1 MSPCPSNAEPD
12 PCVLQG
18 VEPILS
24 ELQAPIRVEV
34 IDAGHAERTATEQF
48 IHRIFQRSYRA
59 DVQSYYPT
67 LLSFDDGGQ
76 RRAAVGFRD
85 ARAQAFFAEQY
96 LSEPAERVIG
106 RRLGVTIARASV
118 VEVGNLA
125 LARPGDARWVI
136 AATTLFLHALGYRW
150 VLFTAI
156 RPLINAFQRLGLQ
169 PVRLASA
176 HASQLAD
183 KGQHWG
189 GYYESGPVVC
199 AGDIESG
206 YQKLHRHLGHH
217 QPMLRAL
224 LGEMTRQADMLG
236 RLSGSCCGGL

>member
-1 MSPCPSNAEPD
+1 MPPCPTNANTD
-12 PCVLQG
+12 PCVLLG

-24 ELQAPIRVEV
+24 ELQAPIRVDV
-34 IDAGHAERTATEQF
+34 IDADHAARPATEQF
-48 IHRIFQRSYRA
+48 IHRIFQRTYRA

-67 LLSFDDGGQ
+67 LLNFEDDE
-76 RRAAVGFRD
+76 RCRAAVGFRD

-96 LSEPAERVIG
+96 LAEPAHRVIE
-106 RRLGVTIARASV
+106 RHRGVPIERASV

-125 LARPGDARWVI
+125 LDKPGDARWVI

-169 PVRLASA
+169 PIRLASA
-176 HASQLAD
+176 HASQLED
-183 KGQHWG
+183 KGLHWG
-189 GYYESGPVVC
+189 GYYESSPVVC

-206 YQKLHRHLGHH
+206 YQKLHRHVSHH

-224 LGEMTRQADMLG
+224 FGEMAQQADRLG
-236 RLSGSCCGGL
+236 LLSGSCCGGR